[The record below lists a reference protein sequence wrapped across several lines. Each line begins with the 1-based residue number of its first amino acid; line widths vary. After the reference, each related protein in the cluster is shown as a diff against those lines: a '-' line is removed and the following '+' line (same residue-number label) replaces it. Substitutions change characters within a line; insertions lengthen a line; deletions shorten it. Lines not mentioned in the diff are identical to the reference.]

1 MENQKM
7 KYGNVLLSPKSL
19 LMFTVY
25 FTFVHDLFKICI
37 WCQVDIIFAIQIMF
51 SGTELSHQKS
61 SFAVVIS
68 KSEMKF

>member
-1 MENQKM
+1 
-7 KYGNVLLSPKSL
+7 
-19 LMFTVY
+19 MFTVY

-61 SFAVVIS
+61 SFAVVTS